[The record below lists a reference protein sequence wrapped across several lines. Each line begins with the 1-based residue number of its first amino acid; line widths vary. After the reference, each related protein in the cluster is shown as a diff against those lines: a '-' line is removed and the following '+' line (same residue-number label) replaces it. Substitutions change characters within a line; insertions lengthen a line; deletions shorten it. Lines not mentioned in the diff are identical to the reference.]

1 MSSEPLARMSPKTF
15 PVAAE
20 PLLQVR
26 ALVIEGHGLA
36 KALNAT
42 VHPFQ
47 TYDAWSPVWSALWE
61 AQQESPRRTLHDLD
75 ELMARDEI
83 LALVDRAL
91 SAATVDRAL
100 GEGRR

>member
-1 MSSEPLARMSPKTF
+1 MTLRDHLNMI
-15 PVAAE
+15 
-20 PLLQVR
+20 R
-26 ALVIEGHGLA
+26 ALVVEGHPLA

-42 VHPFQ
+42 VDPWKSFGK
-47 TYDAWSPVWSALWE
+47 WSPVWSALWE

-83 LALVDRAL
+83 LALVDRAI
-91 SAATVDRAL
+91 SAVTVDRAL